1 MRNAAATNPELL
13 VPPTEMPPGVPQEM
27 VDTLAKQSKEEGDKL
42 YREKKYQAAHDAYKY
57 GCVLPTSD
65 PNIRKSIMLN
75 MAAVNLLLKDW
86 FTVLRNTAWVLQTDP
101 DSVKGL
107 YRAAR
112 ALLQLARFDEALDC
126 CDRAL
131 KLEPHNKPL
140 RKERQTALSG
150 AILLSQR
157 ALSTAYRH
165 NHLLIVPSAEDLVGT
180 EPATKPSMLPYL
192 DPPIPANPRD
202 AVLSCCISISY
213 PERSAADML
222 ADFPFDQPI
231 LPLFDVLLPGSA
243 PSDAI
248 SPLREKLVVMPHPSS
263 SISSEQ
269 GILHPTLW
277 DPKHE
282 FLPSTLAVYTLTRH
296 RTIIPITGQMTL
308 ADVCA
313 EAKSLTGDLYGDT
326 SEYDSEKEY
335 IEVMQGIIL
344 LEAFRAG
351 SEAEERFEEADFESL
366 SDLAEPG
373 YEASKTVTI
382 NTRYR
387 NFNYGPPNRPVND
400 ENSVS
405 FAARHGMIRI
415 LCGI

>member
-65 PNIRKSIMLN
+65 PNILSTSSIWNYILN
-75 MAAVNLLLKDW
+75 APSEDW

-150 AILLSQR
+150 AILLR
-157 ALSTAYRH
+157 
-165 NHLLIVPSAEDLVGT
+165 
-180 EPATKPSMLPYL
+180 
-192 DPPIPANPRD
+192 
-202 AVLSCCISISY
+202 
-213 PERSAADML
+213 
-222 ADFPFDQPI
+222 
-231 LPLFDVLLPGSA
+231 
-243 PSDAI
+243 
-248 SPLREKLVVMPHPSS
+248 
-263 SISSEQ
+263 
-269 GILHPTLW
+269 
-277 DPKHE
+277 
-282 FLPSTLAVYTLTRH
+282 
-296 RTIIPITGQMTL
+296 QMTL

-313 EAKSLTGDLYGDT
+313 EAKSLTGDLY
-326 SEYDSEKEY
+326 
-335 IEVMQGIIL
+335 GIIL

-387 NFNYGPPNRPVND
+387 NFNYGPPNRPVVND